1 MAMLISRQ
9 PMSLVMIC
17 TFMDLA
23 YTARALVGLLTT
35 AGLPSTTLLNTKHLK
50 HIREATINLS
60 LAVVQPSHL
69 AQCLTEMILD
79 PSNQIIDE
87 AYRFYATSKT
97 TLMPRSQPVRDVEG
111 HKTSPLRSSDSG
123 TPWARWVSD
132 KCAQV
137 VKRTSV

>member
-1 MAMLISRQ
+1 
-9 PMSLVMIC
+9 MSLVMIC

-87 AYRFYATSKT
+87 AYRFYRNVQNDTHASIPASARRRGT
-97 TLMPRSQPVRDVEG
+97 QDVSVALLG
-111 HKTSPLRSSDSG
+111 LWDTVGPLGIRQMRSSG
-123 TPWARWVSD
+123 
-132 KCAQV
+132 
-137 VKRTSV
+137 